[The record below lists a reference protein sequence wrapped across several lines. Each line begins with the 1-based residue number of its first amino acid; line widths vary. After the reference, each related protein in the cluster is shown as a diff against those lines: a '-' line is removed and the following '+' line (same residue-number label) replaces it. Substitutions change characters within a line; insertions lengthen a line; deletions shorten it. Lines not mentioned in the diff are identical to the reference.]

1 MRIPR
6 RGNSRLAIAGRA
18 SFSTAT
24 MTSEGW
30 MRRRKLQPRRNPFFE
45 LFGAEESAKARSHD
59 E

>member
-1 MRIPR
+1 M
-6 RGNSRLAIAGRA
+6 
-18 SFSTAT
+18 

-45 LFGAEESAKARSHD
+45 LFGAEESAKAGSDD